1 MPIIQSNPVDAY
13 LNAFPKE
20 IQERMEI
27 LRVTIQKAAPKAQ
40 EVISYKMPAYKLNG
54 ILVYFAGYK
63 NHIGFYPTPGV
74 LEFYKKE
81 LKDFKTSK
89 GAVQF
94 PNDKALPLALITKI
108 VKYRVKED
116 KEKAT
121 EKVKK

>member
-1 MPIIQSNPVDAY
+1 MPLLQSNPVDAY
-13 LNAFPKE
+13 LDTFPKD
-20 IQERMEI
+20 IQERLEL
-27 LRVTIQKAAPKAQ
+27 LRVTIQKAAPKSQ
-40 EVISYKMPAYKLNG
+40 EVISYKMPAYKQHG

-63 NHIGFYPTPGV
+63 HHIGFYPTPGV

-94 PNDKALPLALITKI
+94 PNDQALPLTLISKI

-116 KEKAT
+116 KENAAAKA
-121 EKVKK
+121 KK